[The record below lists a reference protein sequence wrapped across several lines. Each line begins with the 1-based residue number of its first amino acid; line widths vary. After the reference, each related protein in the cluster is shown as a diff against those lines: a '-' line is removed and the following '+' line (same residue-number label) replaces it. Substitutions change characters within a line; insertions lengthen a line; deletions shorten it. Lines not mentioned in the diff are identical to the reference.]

1 MSEFEKWFN
10 DNFGDEYLHYE
21 EAVWNYQQQ
30 KIDKLKKDALELAE
44 FYGDNWFKMENKQL
58 VSRMYEDQ
66 GRKAQEFLAKY
77 KNESKD
83 K

>member
-30 KIDKLKKDALELAE
+30 KIDKLKKDALELANHIIN
-44 FYGDNWFKMENKQL
+44 GDSMDRL
-58 VSRMYEDQ
+58 
-66 GRKAQEFLAKY
+66 KAREFLAKY
-77 KNESKD
+77 KNESKE